1 MGRAVP
7 RSIISLREMHELS
20 GSEGLSLEKVRP
32 VEKLVG
38 VPVYAG
44 EGDRTLSER
53 ETKTSV
59 VAE

>member
-1 MGRAVP
+1 MP
-7 RSIISLREMHELS
+7 RSVISLREMHELS
-20 GSEGLSLEKVRP
+20 GSEGLSLEEVRS

-38 VPVYAG
+38 VSVYAG
-44 EGDRTLSER
+44 EGSRTLSER